1 MIKITREEKRKKER
15 DINFFEEFIK
25 LKKHFFKDLNKRLA
39 AVKDTRHKSYIEYGS
54 EIMLF
59 SVLLKNACGIVS
71 MTSMTEQFN
80 KDECIDNI
88 SKVLGCELEEL
99 PHYDTINNFLC
110 NLKPIEIEKIRDYM
124 IKELF
129 KKRSLEG
136 FRLLGKYWCIAVDAT
151 GLFSF
156 SEKHCKHCLKK
167 EFKNKDTG
175 EIERTLYY
183 HNVLEAKLIAGDM
196 VFSIATEFIENEDEN
211 VSKQDCE
218 LKAFKRLAVKLK
230 KKYPKLPICL
240 LGDSLY
246 ACEPVFEICNKNG
259 WKYLMR
265 FKEGRIK
272 SVADEFNVLKGTETK
287 TNLNGKETMVSTWT
301 NDIVYNERTVN
312 LIETEVEVNTNDKKD
327 KKYFVYIT
335 DLKITKRN
343 SDEIIYFGRSR
354 WKIENQG
361 FNNQKTKRYSLEHA
375 NSKNYNAMK
384 NHYLIT
390 QLADILRQLYEKGV
404 DKIRDLIKGIKEIS
418 SSLLESFRTRSLT
431 KTEDIYIHNRETHT
445 DTFHITILL

>member
-1 MIKITREEKRKKER
+1 MIKITREERRKKER
-15 DINFFEEFIK
+15 EINFFEEFIK
-25 LKKHFFKDLNKRLA
+25 LKKHFFRDLNKRLA
-39 AVKDTRHKSYIEYGS
+39 AVKDPRHKSYIDYTTEV
-54 EIMLF
+54 MLF
-59 SVLLKNACGIVS
+59 PVLLKYACGITS

-80 KDECIDNI
+80 KNECIENI
-88 SKVLGCELEEL
+88 SKALGCELEEL

-136 FRLLGKYWCIAVDAT
+136 FRLLNKYWCIAVDAT

-156 SEKHCKHCLKK
+156 SERHCEHCLKK
-167 EFKNKDTG
+167 EFKNKETG
-175 EIERTLYY
+175 EVERTIYY
-183 HNVLEAKLIAGDM
+183 HNVLEAKLVAGDM
-196 VFSIATEFIENEDEN
+196 VFSMATEFIENEDEN

-218 LKAFKRLAVKLK
+218 INAFKRLEVKLK
-230 KKYPKLPICL
+230 KKYPKLPICI

-272 SVADEFNVLKGTETK
+272 TVADEFNALKGTDTK
-287 TNLNGKETMVSTWT
+287 TNLNGKEIMYSTWT

-312 LIETEVEVNTNDKKD
+312 LIETEVEVNTDDKKD

-335 DLKITKRN
+335 DMKITKRN

-361 FNNQKTKRYSLEHA
+361 FNNQKTKRYHLEHA
-375 NSKNYNAMK
+375 NSLNYNAMK

-404 DKIRDLIKGIKEIS
+404 DKIRDLNKGIKEIS
-418 SSLLESFRTRSLT
+418 SSLLESFRTRLLT
-431 KTEDIYIHNRETHT
+431 NAEDILKTEKRIQIRFT
-445 DTFHITILL
+445 

>member
-1 MIKITREEKRKKER
+1 MIRITREEKRKKER
-15 DINFFEEFIK
+15 EINFFEEFIK
-25 LKKHFFKDLNKRLA
+25 LQKHFFKDLNKQLA
-39 AVKDTRHKSYIEYGS
+39 TVRDPRHKSYIDYGA

-59 SVLLKNACGIVS
+59 SVLLKNACGVVS
-71 MTSMTEQFN
+71 MTSMTERFN
-80 KDECIDNI
+80 KDECINNI
-88 SKVLGCELEEL
+88 SRVLGCELEEL

-129 KKRSLEG
+129 KKRSLEV

-156 SEKHCKHCLKK
+156 TERHCEHCLKK

-183 HNVLEAKLIAGDM
+183 HNVLEAKLVAGDM

-218 LKAFKRLAVKLK
+218 LKAFKRLAVTLK

-272 SVADEFNVLKGTETK
+272 SVAEEFNILKGTETK
-287 TNLNGKETMVSTWT
+287 TTLKGKEIINSAWI
-301 NDIVYNERTVN
+301 NDIVYNDRSVN
-312 LIETEVEVNTNDKKD
+312 LIETEVEVITEDKQEKKD
-327 KKYFVYIT
+327 FVYIT
-335 DLKITKRN
+335 DIKITKRN
-343 SDEIIYFGRSR
+343 ADEIIYFGRSR

-361 FNNQKTKRYSLEHA
+361 FNNQKTKRYNLEHA

-404 DKIRDLIKGIKEIS
+404 DKIRDLNKGIKEIS
-418 SSLLESFRTRSLT
+418 SSLLESFRTRLLT
-431 KTEDIYIHNRETHT
+431 KTEDISTTEKRIQIRFT
-445 DTFHITILL
+445 

>member
-1 MIKITREEKRKKER
+1 MTKITRKIKREKEKE
-15 DINFFEEFIK
+15 INFFEEFVK
-25 LKKHFFKDLNKRLA
+25 LQKHFFKDLKKRLES
-39 AVKDTRHKSYIEYGS
+39 VKDPRHKSYIEYGS
-54 EIMLF
+54 EIILF
-59 SVLLKNACGIVS
+59 SVLMKNSCGIAS

-80 KDECIDNI
+80 KNECIENI
-88 SKVLGCELEEL
+88 SMVLGCKLEEL

-110 NLKPIEIEKIRDYM
+110 CLEPLEIEKIRDYM

-156 SEKHCKHCLKK
+156 SERHCENCLKK
-167 EFKNKDTG
+167 EHKNKDTG
-175 EIERTLYY
+175 EIKRTTYY

-218 LKAFKRLAVKLK
+218 MNAFKRLAAKLK
-230 KKYPKLPICL
+230 KKYPKLPICI

-246 ACEPVFEICNKNG
+246 ACEPVFEICGNNT

-272 SVADEFNVLKGTETK
+272 SIANEFSILKGIEKQNTVK
-287 TNLNGKETMVSTWT
+287 GKEPESSVWA
-301 NDIVYNERTVN
+301 NGIVYNKRTLN
-312 LIETEVEVNTNDKKD
+312 LIEAEIEIDENEKRL
-327 KKYFVYIT
+327 FVFVT
-335 DLKITKRN
+335 DIKITKRN
-343 SDEIIYFGRSR
+343 ADEIIFFGRSR

-361 FNNQKTKRYSLEHA
+361 FNNQKTKRYNLEHA
-375 NSKNYNAMK
+375 NSLNYNAMK

-390 QLADILRQLYEKGV
+390 QLADILRQLYENGV
-404 DKIRDLIKGIKEIS
+404 DKIRDLNKSIKEIS
-418 SSLLESFRTRSLT
+418 SNLLESFRTRTLTNAEDSLNT
-431 KTEDIYIHNRETHT
+431 GNRIQIR
-445 DTFHITILL
+445 FS

>member
-1 MIKITREEKRKKER
+1 MIRITREEKRKKER
-15 DINFFEEFIK
+15 EINFFEEFIK
-25 LKKHFFKDLNKRLA
+25 LQKHFFKDLNKQLA
-39 AVKDTRHKSYIEYGS
+39 TVRDPRHKSYIDYGA

-59 SVLLKNACGIVS
+59 SVLLKNACGVVS
-71 MTSMTEQFN
+71 MTSMTERFN
-80 KDECIDNI
+80 KDECINNI
-88 SKVLGCELEEL
+88 SRVLGCELEEL

-129 KKRSLEG
+129 KKRSLEV

-156 SEKHCKHCLKK
+156 TERHCEHCLKK

-218 LKAFKRLAVKLK
+218 LKAFKRLAVTLK

-272 SVADEFNVLKGTETK
+272 SVAEEFNILKGTETK
-287 TNLNGKETMVSTWT
+287 TTLKGKEIINSAWI
-301 NDIVYNERTVN
+301 NDIVYNDRSVN
-312 LIETEVEVNTNDKKD
+312 LIETEVEVITEDKQEKKD
-327 KKYFVYIT
+327 FVYIT
-335 DLKITKRN
+335 DIKITKRN
-343 SDEIIYFGRSR
+343 ADEIIYFGRSR

-361 FNNQKTKRYSLEHA
+361 FNNQKTKRYNLEHA

-404 DKIRDLIKGIKEIS
+404 DKIRDLNKGIKEIS
-418 SSLLESFRTRSLT
+418 SSLLESFRTRLLT
-431 KTEDIYIHNRETHT
+431 KTEDISTTEKRIQIRFT
-445 DTFHITILL
+445 